1 MSTKS
6 SKKQV
11 FSLIIKPPLN
21 DLDNRLSIK
30 NIFSF
35 IENSYKIIKNVNSN
49 IQFDLKIKYDFY

>member
-30 NIFSF
+30 NNFSF

>member
-49 IQFDLKIKYDFY
+49 IQFDLKIKYDS

>member
-1 MSTKS
+1 LSTKS